1 MLSSLYIHM
10 IYYTIIKETTNMHG
24 HMEKF
29 HRYEEERR
37 CQTQNIEVH
46 IYITTR
52 TGRTVVNL
60 RGCNQEVH
68 DGLW

>member
-1 MLSSLYIHM
+1 
-10 IYYTIIKETTNMHG
+10 MHG

-37 CQTQNIEVH
+37 CQTQNTEVH

-60 RGCNQEVH
+60 RGYNQEVH
-68 DGLW
+68 EGL